1 MSNHKLLR
9 KTLSLIL
16 SVILIVF
23 AAATNASAAEAGIT
37 ESDTYVLNRDGN
49 GEKLYLYQSP
59 CMVGYDL
66 NNSNGGNGIPIQA
79 FIFTMYNSVTG
90 EHFPTYCSDI
100 NITAVQGASYRR
112 LNLEDSSFS
121 GNAAGRV
128 RAILQKGF
136 YVIPV
141 EGESDAEHA
150 ARVNAKAAELAQA
163 AGIESLTVG
172 EAIAATQT
180 AIWQVVHGSV
190 LTFPRFCRY
199 VFNPTN
205 TKYASLCSY
214 SELRNKNL
222 ELINTTIET
231 VYDYL
236 LSLEPVEATEKT
248 VSPASFTDLQDPVLV
263 PNGDG
268 TYDISVTATV
278 DVDMSSGDSLT
289 LRAALNDEHYAEA
302 ELSAGSSAVTLT
314 IRNVP
319 AKEASGDIK
328 LSISG
333 YQTAEGFFFFDAVG
347 GRQTSQA
354 MVGYN
359 NSRLPVYA
367 EVVAQDERIL
377 NIYKTANVAA
387 GDDSY
392 ERKPL
397 SNIAFDIFP
406 VTTMDE
412 YLKGNVELPD
422 ATEYSYPE
430 LAEYTLITDENGQ
443 ASFNF
448 LHHGLPDGVYLVV
461 ERSHP
466 SVVSPIDPFYL
477 FVPMTDPETSQL
489 VYEITVQPKNDIK
502 GDIQIEKDVIS
513 IGNDEASVNASEPH
527 TWIIGATVPEDI
539 SEGKAFVITDTL
551 DNRLD
556 YIGNTKVLLE
566 EINGAVTPV
575 ELTEGTD
582 YKLTVTDVDSLS
594 AEKPSD
600 SFEIRLTG
608 SGMSKISKAIGTNAF
623 GNYMLRVYFDAQI
636 NANAQIT
643 EQIPNRAQLKYTNAT
658 GIDFEK
664 ESDIPYVYTGA
675 VNLLK
680 IAASDK
686 SITLPGAVFEI
697 YRSAT
702 DKELSNND
710 SRLTEISGVAGKV
723 IKESFFDNSALEGD
737 SVNSVTSDKD
747 GKVAIYGLAYGKY
760 YLVETQAPTGYNLA
774 AQPIELTINS
784 TSHLEGNEISVIN
797 TTGTL
802 LPETGGIGTAP
813 YIMMGI
819 LLMAAACL
827 ILFNKRK
834 TSKA

>member
-1 MSNHKLLR
+1 M
-9 KTLSLIL
+9 
-16 SVILIVF
+16 IVF
-23 AAATNASAAEAGIT
+23 VAVPHVSAAEAEIT
-37 ESDTYVLNRDGN
+37 EDDTYVLNRDGN
-49 GEKLYLYQSP
+49 GEQLYQYQSP
-59 CMVGYDL
+59 CLIGYDL
-66 NNSNGGNGIPIQA
+66 DNKYGGNGVPIQA

-100 NITAVQGASYRR
+100 NIAAVQGTSYRR

-121 GNAAGRV
+121 GNSAGRV

-136 YVIPV
+136 YIIPID
-141 EGESDAEHA
+141 GESDADHA

-163 AGIESLTVG
+163 AGIENLTVG

-180 AIWQVVHGSV
+180 AIWQVIHGSV
-190 LTFPRFCRY
+190 VSFPRFCRS
-199 VFNPTN
+199 VFNPRN
-205 TKYASLCSY
+205 TKYGSLCSY
-214 SELRNKNL
+214 NELRSKNI
-222 ELINTTIET
+222 ELINTTIKA

-236 LSLEPVEATEKT
+236 LSLEPVAATEKT

-263 PNGDG
+263 PNTDG
-268 TYDISVTATV
+268 TYNISVTTTV

-289 LRAALNDEHYAEA
+289 LRAALNDDYYAET
-302 ELSAGSSAVTLT
+302 ELSANSSTVTLT

-319 AKEASGDIK
+319 AKAASGDVT

-377 NIYKTANVAA
+377 NIYKTANVAV

-406 VTTMDE
+406 ITTMDE
-412 YLKGNVELPD
+412 YLTGNVDLPD
-422 ATEYSYPE
+422 ATEYSYPD
-430 LAEYTLITDENGQ
+430 LAEYTLITDENGK
-443 ASFNF
+443 ASMNF

-461 ERSHP
+461 ERRHP
-466 SVVSPIDPFYL
+466 SIVSPIDPFYL

-489 VYEITVQPKNDIK
+489 VYEITVQPKNDVK
-502 GDIQIEKDVIS
+502 GDIRIEKDVIS
-513 IGNDEASVNASEPH
+513 IGNDEASVNAYEPH
-527 TWIIGATVPEDI
+527 TWIIGTTVPEDI
-539 SEGKAFVITDTL
+539 SGGKSFVITDTL

-556 YIGNTKVLLE
+556 YVGDIKVMLE

-575 ELTEGTD
+575 ELIKGTD

-594 AEKPSD
+594 EDKPSD
-600 SFEIRLTG
+600 SFEIKLTG
-608 SGMSKISKAIGTNAF
+608 SGMSKISKAIGTKAF

-643 EQIPNRAQLKYTNAT
+643 EQIPNRAELEYTNAA
-658 GIDFEK
+658 GIEFEK

-675 VNLLK
+675 INLLK
-680 IAASDK
+680 VDATDK
-686 SITLPGAVFEI
+686 NITLPGAVFEI

-702 DKELSNND
+702 DKEVGAGD
-710 SRLTEISGVAGKV
+710 SRLTEIPVVAGKV
-723 IKESFFDNSALEGD
+723 IKESFFNNNILEGD
-737 SVNSVTSDKD
+737 KVSSVTSDKD

-760 YLVETQAPTGYNLA
+760 YLVETQAPTGYNLI
-774 AQPIELTINS
+774 AQPIELTINGS
-784 TSHLEGNEISVIN
+784 SHLEGNEVSVLN

-813 YIMMGI
+813 YIVGGI

-827 ILFNKRK
+827 ILYNRRK
-834 TSKA
+834 TAKT